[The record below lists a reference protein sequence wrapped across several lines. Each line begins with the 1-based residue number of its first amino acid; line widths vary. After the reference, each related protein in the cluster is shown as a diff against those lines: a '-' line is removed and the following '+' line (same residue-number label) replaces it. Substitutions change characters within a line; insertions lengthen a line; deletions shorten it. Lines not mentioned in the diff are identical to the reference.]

1 MEYGEDRLKSHG
13 EIYYRRCVLKGHM
26 RRILLQSPINRGKN
40 ATTRHLMPP
49 RKTSNSRNRLRV
61 AELLAKGPHGKPQT
75 SQAIAK
81 ATSCSP
87 QSDHGEVKLE
97 SS

>member
-40 ATTRHLMPP
+40 ATTRHLMPQS
-49 RKTSNSRNRLRV
+49 KTSSTRNGLHLV
-61 AELLAKGPHGKPQT
+61 ESLAKE
-75 SQAIAK
+75 I
-81 ATSCSP
+81 
-87 QSDHGEVKLE
+87 L
-97 SS
+97 